1 MKGDCARDKL
11 GRPVIASIGMLHG
24 TVEDMEKQLVYVTPS
39 AGGGAPHQCPQ
50 VNQKTK
56 RMWEGGWEGGQ
67 RTPPVSS
74 QFGRKLPLPLY
85 ANVRALRWLI
95 LMAGMPTTVQ
105 RCTTSLECF
114 NASQL

>member
-50 VNQKTK
+50 VNDQK
-56 RMWEGGWEGGQ
+56 R
-67 RTPPVSS
+67 S
-74 QFGRKLPLPLY
+74 GRAISVKTYEYSPMQ
-85 ANVRALRWLI
+85 I
-95 LMAGMPTTVQ
+95 K
-105 RCTTSLECF
+105 
-114 NASQL
+114 NAASVY